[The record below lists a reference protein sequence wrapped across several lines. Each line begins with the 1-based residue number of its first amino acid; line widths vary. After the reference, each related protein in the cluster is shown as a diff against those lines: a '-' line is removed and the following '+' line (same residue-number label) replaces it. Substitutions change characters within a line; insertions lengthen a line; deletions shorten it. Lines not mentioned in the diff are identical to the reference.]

1 MTKPGQDVTHGYD
14 AVFCSVY
21 YTTSRIQDFNRTE
34 TRSRPSVLIAHARSL
49 ETIELVTAP
58 TFDLISARI
67 FSRTTR
73 I

>member
-1 MTKPGQDVTHGYD
+1 MTGFLHYLL
-14 AVFCSVY
+14 Y
-21 YTTSRIQDFNRTE
+21 YIAHPRFNRTE
-34 TRSRPSVLIAHARSL
+34 TRSRPSVLIARARSL

-67 FSRTTR
+67 FSRTAR